1 MLVSRVFSRI
11 VWLVLLACVTF
22 ANASPPNDSDNSIL
36 TLKGGWYA
44 WEPYQYLEYTSG
56 QPQLEGLDIDLQRG
70 IAALAGVN
78 IEFEEISWDK
88 HIADIKSGVRQ
99 IGAGATMTPERE
111 EFAYFTIPYRRET
124 NGLYTFRGRERIV
137 PRLPLNLFFKN
148 LTEHKGR
155 LGVIRGF
162 RYVSPELNAFI
173 DDPAHHK
180 FIVPFNT
187 VFDMINALAAGQIDV
202 AASDRL
208 TAVTLAWRMGSRD
221 KLNEVVI
228 GSVPIHIM
236 LSKKSVTPDV
246 VEKMNAAIQQFRTS
260 GDYGHIV
267 RTYAFP
273 ILMMQTID
281 RPWFLAIDILG
292 TIAFAI
298 SGLFIAW
305 RERATLFTTFVYAS
319 LPAIGGGVIRDLVV
333 NRVPL
338 GALRSPLYMFCII
351 ATVLIGVI
359 VFKILQYN
367 PSEKNRQKRKQVF
380 ERWVQFFDALGLGAF
395 SVIGVNVAV
404 SAKLN
409 PLWLWAP
416 IMAVLTGAGGGII
429 RDLMTKERHISAF
442 SGDLY
447 AEIAIVWGA
456 FLGIFL
462 IFQQDRLNPD
472 EILVAVIV
480 TMAGVVLTRLAA
492 LHYRLKSFSFT
503 PKHEK

>member
-1 MLVSRVFSRI
+1 MFFVRVLMVLSVFSCSP
-11 VWLVLLACVTF
+11 LLAE
-22 ANASPPNDSDNSIL
+22 ASSSTDSPIQ

-78 IEFEEISWDK
+78 IEFEEVSWDK
-88 HIADIKSGVRQ
+88 HTEEIKSGVRQ
-99 IGAGATMTPERE
+99 IAAGATLTPERE
-111 EFAYFTIPYRRET
+111 VFAYFTIPYRRET
-124 NGLYTFRGRERIV
+124 NGLYTFKGREKII
-137 PRLPLNLFFKN
+137 PRLPLSLFFTDLREKRA
-148 LTEHKGR
+148 R

-162 RYVSPELNAFI
+162 RYVSAELNDFI
-173 DDPAHHK
+173 DDPANK
-180 FIVPFNT
+180 DLIVPFKT
-187 VFDMINALAAGQIDV
+187 VFDMLNALSTGQIDV

-208 TAVTLAWRMGSRD
+208 TAVTLAWRMGNRD
-221 KLNEVVI
+221 RLFEVVI
-228 GSVPIHIM
+228 GSVPVHIM
-236 LSKKSVTPDV
+236 LSKKSTTPEML
-246 VEKMNAAIQQFRTS
+246 EKMNAAIEKFRAS

-338 GALRSPLYMFCII
+338 GAIRSPIYMFCIL
-351 ATVLIGVI
+351 ATVLIGAL
-359 VFKILQYN
+359 VFKWLQRY
-367 PSEKNRQKRKQVF
+367 PAAQKRQRQRQVL

-416 IMAVLTGAGGGII
+416 IMAVLTGTGGGII
-429 RDLMTKERHISAF
+429 RDLMTKDRHISAF
-442 SGDLY
+442 SGELY
-447 AEIAIVWGA
+447 AEIAIAWGA

-462 IFQQDRLNPD
+462 MFQQDRLNPD
-472 EILVAVIV
+472 EILVAVIL
-480 TMAGVVLTRLAA
+480 TMAGVVLTRLAS
-492 LHYRLKSFSFT
+492 LSFHLKSFSFAQQNKAT
-503 PKHEK
+503 KD